1 MQSWR
6 ARVVCLA
13 GTTAL
18 LSGCAVTPAG
28 TATSSAPAAP
38 PVVSS
43 TSTTTSSSPSTSPS
57 PSTTTATKQAKAPA
71 KTAEAYSV
79 TSLSS
84 AQRKQN
90 GKLEL
95 DANTVEHLLAEIQ
108 HPALQEVL
116 VSTMLDIVNADRR
129 LTSSEAGLIAQALKQ
144 WQLDI
149 LEISGRHGSELPARP
164 RPTH

>member
-1 MQSWR
+1 MRHYPADSPEAM
-6 ARVVCLA
+6 ARIIAHTLMVDGAVDSSELK
-13 GTTAL
+13 L
-18 LSGCAVTPAG
+18 LTHRDVIARIGLED
-28 TATSSAPAAP
+28 
-38 PVVSS
+38 
-43 TSTTTSSSPSTSPS
+43 
-57 PSTTTATKQAKAPA
+57 
-71 KTAEAYSV
+71 EAFDKVFYQYCED
-79 TSLSS
+79 LLGS
-84 AQRKQN
+84 AQRMQN
-90 GKLEL
+90 GRLEL
-95 DANTVEHLLAEIQ
+95 DSNTVEHLLAEIQ

>member
-1 MQSWR
+1 MRHYPADSPEAM
-6 ARVVCLA
+6 ARIIAHTLMVDGVVDSSELKLLA
-13 GTTAL
+13 HRDVIARIGLEDEAFDKVFYQYCEDL
-18 LSGCAVTPAG
+18 LR
-28 TATSSAPAAP
+28 
-38 PVVSS
+38 
-43 TSTTTSSSPSTSPS
+43 
-57 PSTTTATKQAKAPA
+57 
-71 KTAEAYSV
+71 
-79 TSLSS
+79 S
-84 AQRKQN
+84 AQRMQN

-149 LEISGRHGSELPARP
+149 LEISGRQGSELPARP

>member
-1 MQSWR
+1 MLAHR
-6 ARVVCLA
+6 DVIARIGLEDEAFDKVFYQYCED
-13 GTTAL
+13 L
-18 LSGCAVTPAG
+18 LG
-28 TATSSAPAAP
+28 
-38 PVVSS
+38 
-43 TSTTTSSSPSTSPS
+43 
-57 PSTTTATKQAKAPA
+57 
-71 KTAEAYSV
+71 
-79 TSLSS
+79 S
-84 AQRKQN
+84 AQRMQN

-95 DANTVEHLLAEIQ
+95 DSNTVEHLLAEIQ

>member
-1 MQSWR
+1 MRHYPADSPEAM
-6 ARVVCLA
+6 ARIIAHTLMVDGAVDSSELK
-13 GTTAL
+13 L
-18 LSGCAVTPAG
+18 LSHRDVIARIGLED
-28 TATSSAPAAP
+28 
-38 PVVSS
+38 
-43 TSTTTSSSPSTSPS
+43 
-57 PSTTTATKQAKAPA
+57 
-71 KTAEAYSV
+71 EAFDKIFYQYCEDL
-79 TSLSS
+79 LSS
-84 AQRKQN
+84 AQRMQN

-149 LEISGRHGSELPARP
+149 LEISGRQGSELPARP

>member
-1 MQSWR
+1 MRHYPADSPEAM
-6 ARVVCLA
+6 ARIIAHTLMVNGVVNSSELKLLA
-13 GTTAL
+13 HRDVIARIGLEDEAFDKVFYQYCEDL
-18 LSGCAVTPAG
+18 LG
-28 TATSSAPAAP
+28 
-38 PVVSS
+38 
-43 TSTTTSSSPSTSPS
+43 
-57 PSTTTATKQAKAPA
+57 
-71 KTAEAYSV
+71 
-79 TSLSS
+79 S
-84 AQRKQN
+84 AQRMQN

-95 DANTVEHLLAEIQ
+95 DSNTVEHLLAEIQ